1 MGVIPINFSPEVE
14 VHIKGMKR
22 GNRSQWVN
30 RVVRDAIQSKLSDT
44 ESQRVCDLSIPL
56 LIQKGVSRV
65 ISRKWVNT
73 PEEARLYELRNLLL
87 EHIEKMVPNDL

>member
-14 VHIKGMKR
+14 VHIKGMQR

-44 ESQRVCDLSIPL
+44 ESQRVSELSIPQ

-65 ISRKWVNT
+65 IARKWVNT

-87 EHIEKMVPNDL
+87 EHIEKMAPKDL